1 MFRDLQKGYAVNILD
16 KTGSVPAYKIGTV
29 VSVSSPRFDNKV
41 QPAGFP
47 PQFSSERV
55 VDLTVETDGTTLTY
69 VVPET
74 GSVASSTGVT
84 LACETTSI
92 ASELR
97 SIIKRSKDA
106 LAGVDNHKATIEQC
120 ETILSQI
127 EPSYAQGKAQSERMD
142 KVESS
147 LSKMEETMTKILSM
161 LSLPKE
167 TPTTKK
173 AAAVP
178 TDKDK

>member
-16 KTGSVPAYKIGTV
+16 KTGSVPVYKLGTV
-29 VSVSSPRFDNKV
+29 VSVSAPRFENKA

-47 PQFSSERV
+47 PQFSTERV

-74 GSVASSTGVT
+74 WSMASSTGVT
-84 LACETTSI
+84 LACDSVSI

-106 LAGVDNHKATIEQC
+106 LAATDNHKATIEQC
-120 ETILSQI
+120 ETLLSQI
-127 EPSYAQGKAQSERMD
+127 EPSFAQNKEQNERMN

-147 LSKMEETMTKILSM
+147 LSKMEEAMTRILSM
-161 LSLPKE
+161 LAVPSESRKE
-167 TPTTKK
+167 QQQATKK
-173 AAAVP
+173 E
-178 TDKDK
+178 K